1 MFLLLALRQAFPNAD
16 KELKRF
22 GAKYDSKSINNL
34 FKTGNNSR
42 CHRIELAEYNL
53 RRSGVS
59 LETPTYDYPDGKYP
73 ECIFM
78 TRESF
83 ELALRNLVT
92 KHLSRLRWVTGTV
105 TGLKA
110 HEGGQHHANPFDMF
124 QNFFGGGGVYI
135 TTLRYISPNVTFE
148 GFQHQEQVRKGPT
161 SITEFEV
168 SLADMYTGQ
177 SIDVRH
183 VSHLT

>member
-22 GAKYDSKSINNL
+22 GAKYGSKSINNL
-34 FKTGNNSR
+34 LKTGNNSR

-92 KHLSRLRWVTGTV
+92 THSSRLRWVTGTV

-110 HEGGQHHANPFDMF
+110 HEGDINKVQAA
-124 QNFFGGGGVYI
+124 I
-135 TTLRYISPNVTFE
+135 
-148 GFQHQEQVRKGPT
+148 VRDENSGHEHKL
-161 SITEFEV
+161 E
-168 SLADMYTGQ
+168 ADLIIGA
-177 SIDVRH
+177 
-183 VSHLT
+183 